1 MSITLRVKEL
11 KYREGENKKRKGSF
25 LEHNSPFVFM
35 IPLRNSHLKF
45 IESLSHLIVNVFV
58 LTLFVS
64 VKLSVRLAWTKL
76 YRM

>member
-11 KYREGENKKRKGSF
+11 NTEKAKTKKRKGSF
-25 LEHNSPFVFM
+25 LEHNSPFVFV

-45 IESLSHLIVNVFV
+45 IESLSHLIVNVCV